1 MNSRVIT
8 DSAFAGEEGMLKV
21 WNPHTGPVQVT
32 DEGHLLDGTATAWVD
47 DNDTLREL
55 VESGNAVLLD
65 GTPQNVTKKNSKPKV
80 SSPVKES
87 SSETSPMSEEPSDHL
102 LAAPTE
108 GATDGSVFKLDDS
121 PLL

>member
-1 MNSRVIT
+1 MTMRVIT
-8 DSAFAGEEGMLKV
+8 DSEFAGEEGMVKV

-32 DEGHLLDGTATAWVD
+32 DDGHLLDGMTAAWVD
-47 DNDTLREL
+47 DNETLRQL
-55 VESGNAVLLD
+55 VESGDAVLLD
-65 GTPQNVTKKNSKPKV
+65 GTPTKSAKKNLKPKQ

-87 SSETSPMSEEPSDHL
+87 LLEASPMFEETSDHL

-108 GATDGSVFKLDDS
+108 GATDGEVFKLDDS